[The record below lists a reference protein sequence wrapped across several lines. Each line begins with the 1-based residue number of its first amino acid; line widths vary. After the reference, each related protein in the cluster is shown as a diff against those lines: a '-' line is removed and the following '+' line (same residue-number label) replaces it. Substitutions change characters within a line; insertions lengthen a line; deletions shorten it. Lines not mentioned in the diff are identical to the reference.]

1 MRSRLDWD
9 KLRVFHAVSD
19 AGSFTHAGETLG
31 LSQSAVSRQVHA
43 LEESL
48 GVMLFHRHARGLIL
62 TEQGELLYRSVH
74 DVFHQL
80 AMTESLLTDSKDRP
94 EGPLRITTTVT
105 FGSTWLTR
113 VIKRFIDDY
122 PGIEV
127 SLLLADSDLD
137 ITMREADCAIR
148 FAMPSRPEL
157 IQRHL
162 RKTRSRLYASAEY
175 LRAHGMPQSLDDLDG
190 HVILFGE
197 DVPVPTPTMNWLMHE
212 QVDGHALRPALK
224 INNVYGM
231 YRAVVAGLGVAPLP
245 SYMARLSSELVHV
258 LPEIVGPETDMYFV
272 YPGELRDSK
281 RITVFRDF
289 LVRSL
294 NDAWAAP
301 PVREKS
307 VRDKP
312 ARADPLDVQP
322 VDGF

>member
-1 MRSRLDWD
+1 MKSRMDWD
-9 KLRVFHAVSD
+9 KLRVFHAVAD
-19 AGSFTHAGETLG
+19 AGSFTHAGDTLS

-80 AMTESLLTDSKDRP
+80 AMTEAVLTDSKERP
-94 EGPLRITTTVT
+94 EGPLRITTTVA

-127 SLLLADSDLD
+127 SLILADTDLD

-148 FAMPSRPEL
+148 FAMPTRGDL

-162 RKTRSRLYASAEY
+162 RTVRSRLYASPDY
-175 LRAHGMPQSLDDLDG
+175 LRGHGMPKSLEDLDG
-190 HVILFGE
+190 HLIVFG
-197 DVPVPTPTMNWLMHE
+197 DDGPVPTPSINWPLAL
-212 QVDGHALRPALK
+212 QVHDHGLRPVLK
-224 INNVYGM
+224 VNNIYGI
-231 YRAVVAGLGVAPLP
+231 YRAVVSGLGIASLP
-245 SYMARLSSELVHV
+245 SYMARLSPELVHV
-258 LPEIVGPETDMYFV
+258 LPDLVGPEIDMYFV
-272 YPGELRDSK
+272 YPEELRDSM
-281 RITVFRDF
+281 RISMFRDF

-294 NDAWAAP
+294 NEAWAAP
-301 PVREKS
+301 PVREKAQGS
-307 VRDKP
+307 IAAKN
-312 ARADPLDVQP
+312 RA
-322 VDGF
+322 

>member
-1 MRSRLDWD
+1 MDWD
-9 KLRVFHAVSD
+9 KLRVFHAVAD

-48 GVMLFHRHARGLIL
+48 GVTLFHRHARGLIL

-74 DVFHQL
+74 DVFHRL
-80 AMTESLLTDSKDRP
+80 SMTEAMLTDSKDRP
-94 EGPLRITTTVT
+94 EGPLKITTTVA

-127 SLLLADSDLD
+127 SLLLADTDID

-148 FAMPSRPEL
+148 FAMPSRPDL

-162 RKTRSRLYASAEY
+162 RTVRSRLYASAEF
-175 LRAHGMPQSLDDLDG
+175 LRVHGMPQSVQDLDG
-190 HVILFGE
+190 HIIVFGE
-197 DVPVPTPTMNWLMHE
+197 DGPVPTPNINWTMRLKVSG
-212 QVDGHALRPALK
+212 QPLRPVLRV
-224 INNVYGM
+224 NNIYGM
-231 YRAVVAGLGVAPLP
+231 YRAVVSGLGVASLP
-245 SYMARLSSELVHV
+245 SYMSRLSPDLVLV
-258 LPEIVGPETDMYFV
+258 LPEVVGPESDMYFV
-272 YPGELRDSK
+272 YPEELRDSK
-281 RITVFRDF
+281 RINVFRDF

-294 NDAWAAP
+294 NEAWSAP

-307 VRDKP
+307 
-312 ARADPLDVQP
+312 RADR
-322 VDGF
+322 GGRNASTESSTA

>member
-1 MRSRLDWD
+1 MDWD
-9 KLRVFHAVSD
+9 KLRVFHAVAD
-19 AGSFTHAGETLG
+19 AGSFTHAGDTLS

-80 AMTESLLTDSKDRP
+80 AMTEAVLTDSKERP
-94 EGPLRITTTVT
+94 EGPLRITTTVA

-127 SLLLADSDLD
+127 SLILADTDLD

-148 FAMPSRPEL
+148 FAMPTRGDL

-162 RKTRSRLYASAEY
+162 RTVRSRLYASPDY
-175 LRAHGMPQSLDDLDG
+175 LRTHGMPKSLEDLDG
-190 HVILFGE
+190 HLIVFG
-197 DVPVPTPTMNWLMHE
+197 DDGPVPTPSINWPLALQLH
-212 QVDGHALRPALK
+212 DHGLRPVLK
-224 INNVYGM
+224 VNNIYGI
-231 YRAVVAGLGVAPLP
+231 YRAVVSGLGIASLP
-245 SYMARLSSELVHV
+245 SYMARLSPELVHV
-258 LPEIVGPETDMYFV
+258 LPDLVGPEIDMYFV
-272 YPGELRDSK
+272 YPEELRDSM
-281 RITVFRDF
+281 RISMFRDF

-294 NDAWAAP
+294 NEAWAAP
-301 PVREKS
+301 PVREKAQGS
-307 VRDKP
+307 VAAKK
-312 ARADPLDVQP
+312 
-322 VDGF
+322 

>member
-1 MRSRLDWD
+1 MDWD
-9 KLRVFHAVSD
+9 KLRVFHAVAD
-19 AGSFTHAGETLG
+19 AGSFTHAGDTLS

-80 AMTESLLTDSKDRP
+80 AMTEAVLTDSKERP
-94 EGPLRITTTVT
+94 EGPLRITTTVA

-127 SLLLADSDLD
+127 SLILADTDLD

-148 FAMPSRPEL
+148 FAMPTRGDL

-162 RKTRSRLYASAEY
+162 RTVRSRLYASPDY
-175 LRAHGMPQSLDDLDG
+175 LRGHGMPKSLEDLDG
-190 HVILFGE
+190 HLIVFG
-197 DVPVPTPTMNWLMHE
+197 DDGPVPTPSINWPLAL
-212 QVDGHALRPALK
+212 QVHDHGLRPVLK
-224 INNVYGM
+224 VNNIYGI
-231 YRAVVAGLGVAPLP
+231 YRAVVSGLGIASLP
-245 SYMARLSSELVHV
+245 SYMARLSPELVHV
-258 LPEIVGPETDMYFV
+258 LPDLVGPEIDMYFV
-272 YPGELRDSK
+272 YPEELRDSM
-281 RITVFRDF
+281 RISMFRDF

-294 NDAWAAP
+294 NEAWAAP
-301 PVREKS
+301 PVREKAQGN
-307 VRDKP
+307 VAAKK
-312 ARADPLDVQP
+312 
-322 VDGF
+322 

>member
-1 MRSRLDWD
+1 MKSRMDWD
-9 KLRVFHAVSD
+9 KLRVFHAVAD
-19 AGSFTHAGETLG
+19 AGSFTHAGDTLS

-80 AMTESLLTDSKDRP
+80 AMTEAVLTDSKERP
-94 EGPLRITTTVT
+94 EGPLRITTTVA

-127 SLLLADSDLD
+127 SLILADTDLD

-148 FAMPSRPEL
+148 FAMPTRGDL

-162 RKTRSRLYASAEY
+162 RTVRSRLYASPDY
-175 LRAHGMPQSLDDLDG
+175 LRGHGMPKSLEDLDG
-190 HVILFGE
+190 HLIVFG
-197 DVPVPTPTMNWLMHE
+197 DDGPVPTPSINWPLAL
-212 QVDGHALRPALK
+212 QVHDQGLRPVLK
-224 INNVYGM
+224 VNNIYGI
-231 YRAVVAGLGVAPLP
+231 YRAVVSGLGIASLP
-245 SYMARLSSELVHV
+245 SYMARLSPELVHV
-258 LPEIVGPETDMYFV
+258 LPDLVGPEIDMYFV
-272 YPGELRDSK
+272 YPEELRDSM
-281 RITVFRDF
+281 RISMFRDF

-294 NDAWAAP
+294 NEAWAAP
-301 PVREKS
+301 PVREKAQGS
-307 VRDKP
+307 IAAKN
-312 ARADPLDVQP
+312 RA
-322 VDGF
+322 

>member
-1 MRSRLDWD
+1 MDWD
-9 KLRVFHAVSD
+9 KLRVFHAVAD
-19 AGSFTHAGETLG
+19 AGSFTHAGDTLS

-80 AMTESLLTDSKDRP
+80 AMTEAVLTDSKERP
-94 EGPLRITTTVT
+94 EGPLRITTTVA

-127 SLLLADSDLD
+127 SLILADTDLD

-148 FAMPSRPEL
+148 FAMPTRGDL

-162 RKTRSRLYASAEY
+162 RTVRSRLYASPDY
-175 LRAHGMPQSLDDLDG
+175 LRAHGMPKSLEDLDG
-190 HVILFGE
+190 HLIVFG
-197 DVPVPTPTMNWLMHE
+197 DDGPVPTPSINWPLAL
-212 QVDGHALRPALK
+212 QVQDHGLRPVLK
-224 INNVYGM
+224 VNNIYGI
-231 YRAVVAGLGVAPLP
+231 YRAVVSGLGIASLP
-245 SYMARLSSELVHV
+245 SYMARLSPELVHV
-258 LPEIVGPETDMYFV
+258 LPDLVGPEIDMYFV
-272 YPGELRDSK
+272 YPEELRDSM
-281 RITVFRDF
+281 RISMFRDF

-294 NDAWAAP
+294 NEAWAAP
-301 PVREKS
+301 PVREKAQGS
-307 VRDKP
+307 VAAKK
-312 ARADPLDVQP
+312 
-322 VDGF
+322 

>member
-1 MRSRLDWD
+1 MDWD
-9 KLRVFHAVSD
+9 KLRVFHAVAD
-19 AGSFTHAGETLG
+19 AGSFTHAGDTLS

-80 AMTESLLTDSKDRP
+80 AMTEAVLTDSKERP
-94 EGPLRITTTVT
+94 EGPLRITTTVA

-127 SLLLADSDLD
+127 SLILADTDLD

-148 FAMPSRPEL
+148 FAMPTRGDL

-162 RKTRSRLYASAEY
+162 RTVRSRLYASPDY
-175 LRAHGMPQSLDDLDG
+175 LRAHGMPKSLEDLDG
-190 HVILFGE
+190 HLIVFG
-197 DVPVPTPTMNWLMHE
+197 DDGPVPTPSINWPLALQLH
-212 QVDGHALRPALK
+212 DHGLRPVLK
-224 INNVYGM
+224 VNNIYGI
-231 YRAVVAGLGVAPLP
+231 YRAVVSGLGIASLP
-245 SYMARLSSELVHV
+245 SYMARLSPELVHV
-258 LPEIVGPETDMYFV
+258 LPDLVGPEIDMYFV
-272 YPGELRDSK
+272 YPEELRDSM
-281 RITVFRDF
+281 RISMFRDF

-294 NDAWAAP
+294 NEAWAAP
-301 PVREKS
+301 PVREKAQGNVAAKNRS
-307 VRDKP
+307 
-312 ARADPLDVQP
+312 
-322 VDGF
+322 

>member
-1 MRSRLDWD
+1 MKSRMDWD
-9 KLRVFHAVSD
+9 KLRVFHAVAD
-19 AGSFTHAGETLG
+19 AGSFTHAGDTLS

-80 AMTESLLTDSKDRP
+80 AMTEAVLTDSKERP
-94 EGPLRITTTVT
+94 EGPLRITTTVA

-127 SLLLADSDLD
+127 SLILADTDLD

-148 FAMPSRPEL
+148 FAMPTRGDL

-162 RKTRSRLYASAEY
+162 RTVRSRLYASPDY
-175 LRAHGMPQSLDDLDG
+175 LRAHGMPASLEDLDG
-190 HVILFGE
+190 HLIVFG
-197 DVPVPTPTMNWLMHE
+197 DDGPVPTPSINWPLALQLH
-212 QVDGHALRPALK
+212 DHGLRPVLK
-224 INNVYGM
+224 VNNIYGI
-231 YRAVVAGLGVAPLP
+231 YRAVVSGLGIASLP
-245 SYMARLSSELVHV
+245 SYMARLSPELVHV
-258 LPEIVGPETDMYFV
+258 LPDLVGPEIDMYFV
-272 YPGELRDSK
+272 YPEELRDSM
-281 RITVFRDF
+281 RISMFRDF

-294 NDAWAAP
+294 NEAWAAP
-301 PVREKS
+301 PVREKAQGN
-307 VRDKP
+307 VAVKK
-312 ARADPLDVQP
+312 
-322 VDGF
+322 

>member
-1 MRSRLDWD
+1 MKSRMDWD
-9 KLRVFHAVSD
+9 KLRVFHAVAD
-19 AGSFTHAGETLG
+19 AGSFTHAGDTLS

-80 AMTESLLTDSKDRP
+80 AMTEAVLTDSKERP
-94 EGPLRITTTVT
+94 EGPLRITTTVA

-127 SLLLADSDLD
+127 SLILADTDLD

-148 FAMPSRPEL
+148 FAMPTRGDL

-162 RKTRSRLYASAEY
+162 RTVRSRLYASPDY
-175 LRAHGMPQSLDDLDG
+175 LRAHGMPASLEDLDG
-190 HVILFGE
+190 HLIVFG
-197 DVPVPTPTMNWLMHE
+197 DDGPVPTPSINWPLALQLH
-212 QVDGHALRPALK
+212 DHGLRPVLK
-224 INNVYGM
+224 VNNIYGI
-231 YRAVVAGLGVAPLP
+231 YRAVVSGLGIASLP
-245 SYMARLSSELVHV
+245 SYMARLSPELVHV
-258 LPEIVGPETDMYFV
+258 LPDLVGPEIDMYFV
-272 YPGELRDSK
+272 YPEELRDSM
-281 RITVFRDF
+281 RISMFRDF

-294 NDAWAAP
+294 NEAWAAP
-301 PVREKS
+301 PVREKAQGS
-307 VRDKP
+307 VAAKK
-312 ARADPLDVQP
+312 
-322 VDGF
+322 

>member
-1 MRSRLDWD
+1 MKSRMDWD
-9 KLRVFHAVSD
+9 KLRVFHAVAD
-19 AGSFTHAGETLG
+19 AGSFTHAGDTLS

-80 AMTESLLTDSKDRP
+80 AMTEAVLTDSKERP
-94 EGPLRITTTVT
+94 EGPLRITTTVA

-127 SLLLADSDLD
+127 SLILADTDLD

-148 FAMPSRPEL
+148 FAMPTRGDL

-162 RKTRSRLYASAEY
+162 RTVRSRLYASPDY
-175 LRAHGMPQSLDDLDG
+175 LRTHGMPKSLEDLDG
-190 HVILFGE
+190 HLIVFG
-197 DVPVPTPTMNWLMHE
+197 DDGPVPTPSINWPLAL
-212 QVDGHALRPALK
+212 QVQDHGLRPVLK
-224 INNVYGM
+224 VNNIYGI
-231 YRAVVAGLGVAPLP
+231 YRAVVSGLGIASLP
-245 SYMARLSSELVHV
+245 SYMARLSPELVHV
-258 LPEIVGPETDMYFV
+258 LPDLVGPEIDMYFV
-272 YPGELRDSK
+272 YPEELRDSM
-281 RITVFRDF
+281 RISMFRDF

-294 NDAWAAP
+294 NEAWAAP
-301 PVREKS
+301 PVREKAQGNVAAKNRS
-307 VRDKP
+307 
-312 ARADPLDVQP
+312 
-322 VDGF
+322 

>member
-1 MRSRLDWD
+1 MKSRMDWD
-9 KLRVFHAVSD
+9 KLRVFHAVAD
-19 AGSFTHAGETLG
+19 AGSFTHAGDTLS

-80 AMTESLLTDSKDRP
+80 AMTEAVLTDSKERP
-94 EGPLRITTTVT
+94 EGPLRITTTVA

-127 SLLLADSDLD
+127 SLILADTDLD

-148 FAMPSRPEL
+148 FAMPTRGDL

-162 RKTRSRLYASAEY
+162 RTVRSRLYASPDY
-175 LRAHGMPQSLDDLDG
+175 LRVHGMPKSLEDLDG
-190 HVILFGE
+190 HLIVFG
-197 DVPVPTPTMNWLMHE
+197 DDGPVPTPSINWPLAL
-212 QVDGHALRPALK
+212 QVQDHGLRPVLK
-224 INNVYGM
+224 VNNIYGI
-231 YRAVVAGLGVAPLP
+231 YRAVVSGLGIASLP
-245 SYMARLSSELVHV
+245 SYMARLSPELVHV
-258 LPEIVGPETDMYFV
+258 LPDLVGPEIDMYFV
-272 YPGELRDSK
+272 YPEELRDSM
-281 RITVFRDF
+281 RISMFRDF

-294 NDAWAAP
+294 NEAWAAP
-301 PVREKS
+301 PVREKAQGN
-307 VRDKP
+307 VAAKK
-312 ARADPLDVQP
+312 
-322 VDGF
+322 

>member
-1 MRSRLDWD
+1 MDWD
-9 KLRVFHAVSD
+9 KLRVFHAVAD

-48 GVMLFHRHARGLIL
+48 GVTLFHRHARGLIL

-74 DVFHQL
+74 DVFHRL
-80 AMTESLLTDSKDRP
+80 SMTEAMLTDSKDRP
-94 EGPLRITTTVT
+94 EGPLKITTTVA

-127 SLLLADSDLD
+127 SLLLADTDID

-148 FAMPSRPEL
+148 FAMPSRPDL

-162 RKTRSRLYASAEY
+162 RTVRSRLYASAEF
-175 LRAHGMPQSLDDLDG
+175 LRVHGMPQSIQDLDG
-190 HVILFGE
+190 HIIVFGE
-197 DVPVPTPTMNWLMHE
+197 DGPVPTPNINWPMRLK
-212 QVDGHALRPALK
+212 VSGHALRPVLRV
-224 INNVYGM
+224 NNIYGM
-231 YRAVVAGLGVAPLP
+231 YRAVASGLGVASLP
-245 SYMARLSSELVHV
+245 SYMSRLSPDLVHV
-258 LPEIVGPETDMYFV
+258 LPEVVGPESDMYFV
-272 YPGELRDSK
+272 YPEELRDSK
-281 RITVFRDF
+281 RINVFRDF

-294 NDAWAAP
+294 NEAWSAP

-307 VRDKP
+307 
-312 ARADPLDVQP
+312 RADR
-322 VDGF
+322 GGRNASTESSTA

>member
-1 MRSRLDWD
+1 MKSRMDWD
-9 KLRVFHAVSD
+9 KLRVFHAVAD
-19 AGSFTHAGETLG
+19 AGSFTHAGDTLS

-80 AMTESLLTDSKDRP
+80 AMTEAVLTDSKERP
-94 EGPLRITTTVT
+94 EGPLRITTTVA

-127 SLLLADSDLD
+127 SLILADTDLD

-148 FAMPSRPEL
+148 FAMPTRGDL

-162 RKTRSRLYASAEY
+162 RTVRSRLYASPDY
-175 LRAHGMPQSLDDLDG
+175 LRTHGMPQSLEDLDG
-190 HVILFGE
+190 HLIVFG
-197 DVPVPTPTMNWLMHE
+197 DDGPVPTPSINWPLALQLH
-212 QVDGHALRPALK
+212 DHGLRPVLK
-224 INNVYGM
+224 VNNIYGI
-231 YRAVVAGLGVAPLP
+231 YRAVVSGLGIASLP
-245 SYMARLSSELVHV
+245 SYMARLSPELVHV
-258 LPEIVGPETDMYFV
+258 LPDLVGPEIDMYFV
-272 YPGELRDSK
+272 YPEELRDSM
-281 RITVFRDF
+281 RISMFRDF

-294 NDAWAAP
+294 NEAWAAP
-301 PVREKS
+301 PVREKAQGNVAAKNRS
-307 VRDKP
+307 
-312 ARADPLDVQP
+312 
-322 VDGF
+322 

>member
-1 MRSRLDWD
+1 MKSRMDWD
-9 KLRVFHAVSD
+9 KLRVFHAVAD
-19 AGSFTHAGETLG
+19 AGSFTHAGDSLS

-80 AMTESLLTDSKDRP
+80 AMTEAVLTDSKERP
-94 EGPLRITTTVT
+94 EGPLRITTTVA

-127 SLLLADSDLD
+127 SLILADTDLD

-148 FAMPSRPEL
+148 FAMPTRGDL

-162 RKTRSRLYASAEY
+162 RTVRSRLYASPDY
-175 LRAHGMPQSLDDLDG
+175 LRTHGMPKSLEDLDG
-190 HVILFGE
+190 HLIVFG
-197 DVPVPTPTMNWLMHE
+197 DDGPVPTPSINWPLALQLH
-212 QVDGHALRPALK
+212 DHGLRPVLK
-224 INNVYGM
+224 VNNIYGI
-231 YRAVVAGLGVAPLP
+231 YRAVVSGLGIASLP
-245 SYMARLSSELVHV
+245 SYMARLSPELVHV
-258 LPEIVGPETDMYFV
+258 LPDLVGPEIDMYFV
-272 YPGELRDSK
+272 YPEELRDSM
-281 RITVFRDF
+281 RISMFRDF

-294 NDAWAAP
+294 NEAWAAP
-301 PVREKS
+301 PVREKAQGS
-307 VRDKP
+307 VA
-312 ARADPLDVQP
+312 ARK
-322 VDGF
+322 

>member
-1 MRSRLDWD
+1 MDWD
-9 KLRVFHAVSD
+9 KLRVFHAVAD
-19 AGSFTHAGETLG
+19 AGSFTHAGDTLS

-80 AMTESLLTDSKDRP
+80 AMTEAVLTDSKERP
-94 EGPLRITTTVT
+94 EGPLRITTTVA

-127 SLLLADSDLD
+127 SLILADTDLD

-148 FAMPSRPEL
+148 FAMPTRGDL

-162 RKTRSRLYASAEY
+162 RTVRSRLYASPDY
-175 LRAHGMPQSLDDLDG
+175 LRVHGMPKSLEDLDG
-190 HVILFGE
+190 HLIVFG
-197 DVPVPTPTMNWLMHE
+197 DDGPVPTPSINWPLAL
-212 QVDGHALRPALK
+212 QVQDHGLRPVLK
-224 INNVYGM
+224 VNNIYGI
-231 YRAVVAGLGVAPLP
+231 YRAVVSGLGIASLP
-245 SYMARLSSELVHV
+245 SYMARLSPELVHV
-258 LPEIVGPETDMYFV
+258 LPDLVGPEIDMYFV
-272 YPGELRDSK
+272 YPEELRDSM
-281 RITVFRDF
+281 RISMFRDF

-294 NDAWAAP
+294 NEAWAAP
-301 PVREKS
+301 PVREKAQGN
-307 VRDKP
+307 VAVKK
-312 ARADPLDVQP
+312 
-322 VDGF
+322 

>member
-1 MRSRLDWD
+1 MKSRMDWD
-9 KLRVFHAVSD
+9 KLRVFHAVAD
-19 AGSFTHAGETLG
+19 AGSFTHAGDTLS

-80 AMTESLLTDSKDRP
+80 AMTEAVLTDSKERP
-94 EGPLRITTTVT
+94 EGPLRITTTVA

-127 SLLLADSDLD
+127 SLILADTDLD

-148 FAMPSRPEL
+148 FAMPTRGDL

-162 RKTRSRLYASAEY
+162 RTVRSRLYASPDY
-175 LRAHGMPQSLDDLDG
+175 LRAHGMPKSLEDLDG
-190 HVILFGE
+190 HLIVFG
-197 DVPVPTPTMNWLMHE
+197 DDGPVPTPSINWPLALQLH
-212 QVDGHALRPALK
+212 DHGLRPVLK
-224 INNVYGM
+224 VNNIYGI
-231 YRAVVAGLGVAPLP
+231 YRAVVSGLGIASLP
-245 SYMARLSSELVHV
+245 SYMARLSPELVHV
-258 LPEIVGPETDMYFV
+258 LPDLVGPEIDMYFV
-272 YPGELRDSK
+272 YPEELRDSM
-281 RITVFRDF
+281 RISMFRDF

-294 NDAWAAP
+294 NEAWAAP
-301 PVREKS
+301 PVREKAQGN
-307 VRDKP
+307 VVAKK
-312 ARADPLDVQP
+312 
-322 VDGF
+322 

>member
-1 MRSRLDWD
+1 MDWD
-9 KLRVFHAVSD
+9 KLRVFHAVAD
-19 AGSFTHAGETLG
+19 AGSFTHAGDTLS

-80 AMTESLLTDSKDRP
+80 AMTEAVLTDSKERP
-94 EGPLRITTTVT
+94 EGPLRITTTVA

-127 SLLLADSDLD
+127 SLILADTDLD

-148 FAMPSRPEL
+148 FAMPTRGDL

-162 RKTRSRLYASAEY
+162 RTVRSRLYASPDY
-175 LRAHGMPQSLDDLDG
+175 LRTHGMPKSLEDLDG
-190 HVILFGE
+190 HLIVFG
-197 DVPVPTPTMNWLMHE
+197 DDGPVPTPSINWPLALQLH
-212 QVDGHALRPALK
+212 DHGLRPVLK
-224 INNVYGM
+224 VNNIYGI
-231 YRAVVAGLGVAPLP
+231 YRAVVSGLGIASLP
-245 SYMARLSSELVHV
+245 SYMARLSPELVHV
-258 LPEIVGPETDMYFV
+258 LPDLVGPEIDMYFV
-272 YPGELRDSK
+272 YPEELRDSM
-281 RITVFRDF
+281 RISMFRDF

-294 NDAWAAP
+294 NEAWAAP
-301 PVREKS
+301 PVREKAQGS
-307 VRDKP
+307 VAAKNRS
-312 ARADPLDVQP
+312 
-322 VDGF
+322 

>member
-1 MRSRLDWD
+1 MKSRMDWD
-9 KLRVFHAVSD
+9 KLRVFHAVAD
-19 AGSFTHAGETLG
+19 AGSFTHAGDTLS

-80 AMTESLLTDSKDRP
+80 AMTEAVLTDSKERP
-94 EGPLRITTTVT
+94 EGPLRITTTVA

-127 SLLLADSDLD
+127 SLILADTDLD

-148 FAMPSRPEL
+148 FAMPTRGDL

-162 RKTRSRLYASAEY
+162 RTVRSRLYASPDY
-175 LRAHGMPQSLDDLDG
+175 LRTHGMPKSLEDLDG
-190 HVILFGE
+190 HLIVFG
-197 DVPVPTPTMNWLMHE
+197 DDGPVPTPSINWPLALQLH
-212 QVDGHALRPALK
+212 DHGLRPVLK
-224 INNVYGM
+224 VNNIYGI
-231 YRAVVAGLGVAPLP
+231 YRAVVSGLGIASLP
-245 SYMARLSSELVHV
+245 SYMARLSPELVHV
-258 LPEIVGPETDMYFV
+258 LPDLVGPEIDMYFV
-272 YPGELRDSK
+272 YPEELRDSM
-281 RITVFRDF
+281 RISMFRDF

-294 NDAWAAP
+294 NEAWAAP
-301 PVREKS
+301 PVREKAQGNVAAKNRS
-307 VRDKP
+307 
-312 ARADPLDVQP
+312 
-322 VDGF
+322 

>member
-1 MRSRLDWD
+1 MKSRMDWD
-9 KLRVFHAVSD
+9 KLRVFHAVAD
-19 AGSFTHAGETLG
+19 AGSFTHAGDTLS

-80 AMTESLLTDSKDRP
+80 AMTEAVLTDSKERP
-94 EGPLRITTTVT
+94 EGPLRITTTVA

-127 SLLLADSDLD
+127 SLILADTDLD

-148 FAMPSRPEL
+148 FAMPTRGDL

-162 RKTRSRLYASAEY
+162 RTVRSRLYASPDY
-175 LRAHGMPQSLDDLDG
+175 LRAHGMPKSLEDLDG
-190 HVILFGE
+190 HLIVFG
-197 DVPVPTPTMNWLMHE
+197 DDGPVPTPSINWPLALQLH
-212 QVDGHALRPALK
+212 DHGLRPVLK
-224 INNVYGM
+224 VNNIYGI
-231 YRAVVAGLGVAPLP
+231 YRAVVSGLGIASLP
-245 SYMARLSSELVHV
+245 SYMARLSPELVHV
-258 LPEIVGPETDMYFV
+258 LPDLVGPEIDMYFV
-272 YPGELRDSK
+272 YPEELRDSM
-281 RITVFRDF
+281 RISMFRDF

-294 NDAWAAP
+294 NEAWAAP
-301 PVREKS
+301 PVREKAQDS
-307 VRDKP
+307 VAAKNRS
-312 ARADPLDVQP
+312 
-322 VDGF
+322 

>member
-1 MRSRLDWD
+1 MKSRMDWD
-9 KLRVFHAVSD
+9 KLRVFHAVAD
-19 AGSFTHAGETLG
+19 AGSFTHAGDTLS

-80 AMTESLLTDSKDRP
+80 AMTEAVLTDSKERP
-94 EGPLRITTTVT
+94 EGPLRITTTVA

-127 SLLLADSDLD
+127 SLILADTDLD

-148 FAMPSRPEL
+148 FAMPTRGDL

-162 RKTRSRLYASAEY
+162 RTVRSRLYASPDY
-175 LRAHGMPQSLDDLDG
+175 LRAHGMPKSLEDLDG
-190 HVILFGE
+190 HLIVFG
-197 DVPVPTPTMNWLMHE
+197 DDGPVPTPSINWPLALQLH
-212 QVDGHALRPALK
+212 DHGLRPVLK
-224 INNVYGM
+224 VNNIYGI
-231 YRAVVAGLGVAPLP
+231 YRAVVSGLGIASLP
-245 SYMARLSSELVHV
+245 SYMARLSPELVHV
-258 LPEIVGPETDMYFV
+258 LPDLVGPEIDMYFV
-272 YPGELRDSK
+272 YPEELRDSM
-281 RITVFRDF
+281 RISMFRDF

-294 NDAWAAP
+294 NEAWAAP
-301 PVREKS
+301 PVREKAQGS
-307 VRDKP
+307 IAAKN
-312 ARADPLDVQP
+312 RA
-322 VDGF
+322 

>member
-1 MRSRLDWD
+1 MKSRMDWD
-9 KLRVFHAVSD
+9 KLRVFHAVAD
-19 AGSFTHAGETLG
+19 AGSFTHAGDTLS

-80 AMTESLLTDSKDRP
+80 AMTEAVLTDSKERP
-94 EGPLRITTTVT
+94 EGPLRITTTVA

-127 SLLLADSDLD
+127 SLILADTDLD

-148 FAMPSRPEL
+148 FAMPTRGDL

-162 RKTRSRLYASAEY
+162 RTVRSRLYASPDY
-175 LRAHGMPQSLDDLDG
+175 LRAHGMPKSLEDLDG
-190 HVILFGE
+190 HLIVFG
-197 DVPVPTPTMNWLMHE
+197 DDGPVPTPSINWPLALQLH
-212 QVDGHALRPALK
+212 DHGLRPVLK
-224 INNVYGM
+224 VNNIYGI
-231 YRAVVAGLGVAPLP
+231 YRAVVSGLGIASLP
-245 SYMARLSSELVHV
+245 SYMARLSPELVHV
-258 LPEIVGPETDMYFV
+258 LPDLVGPEIDMYFV
-272 YPGELRDSK
+272 YPEELRDSM
-281 RITVFRDF
+281 RISMFRDF

-294 NDAWAAP
+294 NEAWAAP
-301 PVREKS
+301 PVREKAQGS
-307 VRDKP
+307 VAAKK
-312 ARADPLDVQP
+312 
-322 VDGF
+322 